1 MGKFDFYQIVGV
13 IAPGILLQVGL
24 GLLFPEIS
32 AVISLQSLTFGD
44 LGIWLIL
51 AYIGGNLVQSVG
63 NLLEKLWWKMW
74 GGWPTDWVRSEK
86 RVLISPNQSNLLRKL
101 LAQMLHVEPPTRLS
115 GFTQM
120 EWASIVRQVHAEIV
134 TQSSSERVFIFN
146 SSYGLNRGVMTVLLL
161 LSGASVLRGAP
172 LCVAL
177 SLIATAG
184 LALLRMHRFGVLY
197 ARELFTQY
205 LALDRRGV
213 SPNRD

>member
-1 MGKFDFYQIVGV
+1 MGR
-13 IAPGILLQVGL
+13 L
-24 GLLFPEIS
+24 
-32 AVISLQSLTFGD
+32 
-44 LGIWLIL
+44 
-51 AYIGGNLVQSVG
+51 
-63 NLLEKLWWKMW
+63 
-74 GGWPTDWVRSEK
+74 PTDWVRFEK
-86 RVLISPNQSNLLRKL
+86 SAISPNQTSSENCLPRCLRGTADKT
-101 LAQMLHVEPPTRLS
+101 P
-115 GFTQM
+115 GFTNGG
-120 EWASIVRQVHAEIV
+120 ASIVRQVHAEIV